1 MAIQRPFRFGAIG
14 EDSRSADAW
23 AEMARKAEA
32 LGYATIL
39 VGDHPADGGLAP
51 LIALTAAANAT
62 TTIRLGTHMLA
73 NDFRNPVM
81 LAQEVATLD
90 LLSGGRFELGIGTGW
105 WHADYASVGVAFDPP
120 GVRVGRLAE
129 AVPLIK
135 RLFQED
141 AVTYQGTYYHL
152 QAARLSAKPAQQP
165 GPPIMIGGG
174 GKRILS
180 LAAREADT
188 VSLDPIGTPEG
199 TKDLATITAQALEQ
213 QIGWVRA
220 AAGARFDVLELH
232 NLVYAVAVT
241 EDRRHMAEQLAEFLA
256 DIPPI
261 MMSNARRSV
270 EEILTSVRFLIG
282 SVDQIVEDLLGRR
295 ERYGISYISVLDL
308 PGLPSSVDALGPIIA
323 RLAGR

>member
-14 EDSRSADAW
+14 EDARSGQAW

-39 VGDHPADGGLAP
+39 AGEHPADGGMTP
-51 LIALTAAANAT
+51 LIALMAAANAK
-62 TTIRLGTHMLA
+62 TTIRLGTHVLA

-81 LAQEVATLD
+81 LAQEAATLD

-105 WHADYASVGVAFDPP
+105 HREDYTSMGVAFDPP

-129 AVPLIK
+129 AVPLLK

-141 AVTYQGTYYHL
+141 AVTFQGAYYQLNG
-152 QAARLSAKPAQQP
+152 ARVSAKPAQQP

-180 LAAREADT
+180 LAAREADI
-188 VSLDPIGTPEG
+188 VSIDPIGTPEG
-199 TKDLATITAQALEQ
+199 TKDLAKIPAPALEQ

-220 AAGARFDVLELH
+220 AAGARFDALELH
-232 NLVYAVAVT
+232 NLVYMVAIT
-241 EDRRHMAEQLAEFLA
+241 DDRRHTAEQLAEFVAGL
-256 DIPPI
+256 PPTFMI
-261 MMSNARRSV
+261 NTRRSA
-270 EEILTSVRFLIG
+270 EEILASARFLIG
-282 SVDQIVEDLLGRR
+282 SVDQIVEDLLARR

-308 PGLPSSVDALGPIIA
+308 PGLPSNIDALAPVVA
-323 RLAGR
+323 RLAGS